1 MKRNIFKFIILGLV
15 VFGLIN
21 NLEASDRRGKR
32 TQATQSGGIS
42 VQEAKEIAAKKAGVS
57 VNQVAKIKLDYENGV
72 KIYEGKIYNNGYEYE
87 FDIDVKTGQIIKWK
101 VEIDD

>member
-32 TQATQSGGIS
+32 TQATQSGEIS
-42 VQEAKEIAAKKAGVS
+42 TQKAKEIAAKKS
-57 VNQVAKIKLDYENGV
+57 RSKC
-72 KIYEGKIYNNGYEYE
+72 
-87 FDIDVKTGQIIKWK
+87 
-101 VEIDD
+101 